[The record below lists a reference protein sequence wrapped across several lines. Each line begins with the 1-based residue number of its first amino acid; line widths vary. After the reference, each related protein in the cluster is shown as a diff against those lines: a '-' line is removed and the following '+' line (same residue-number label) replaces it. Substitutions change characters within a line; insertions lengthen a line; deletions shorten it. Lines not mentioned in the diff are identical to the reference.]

1 MHKELAIPD
10 EFQKII
16 KALLGNESDLFFESL
31 QTTSPPSVRLNP
43 RKYFRLPNTSDIPWT
58 QYGKY
63 LKERPVYTL
72 DPALHAGAYYVQ
84 EPSSM
89 FLEQA
94 VLNSVDVTQPLIVL
108 DLCAAPGGKSTH
120 LLSLLHPDSL
130 LVSNETIRSRASI
143 LSENIQKWGYANA
156 IVTNN
161 DPSHFSKL
169 HGLFDLIVV
178 DAPCSGEG
186 LFRKDNDAL
195 GEWSTANVDLCA
207 LRQRRILKDVWPA
220 LKQDGVLIFSTCTY
234 NTKEDEETMEWL
246 SQTGDYEFLTIPIQE
261 DWGIAETK
269 LKDTVGYR
277 FYPHKVKGEG
287 FFLSA
292 VRKKEP
298 ENSLRTHTKRL
309 LGEKCKNEEIK
320 SWLIDS
326 DSYKFIVDKG
336 VIKAVP
342 IENYDLIT
350 FLTDKLHVIHFGI
363 SLATDKHG
371 KLVPEHNAALSV
383 HLNKKAFI
391 TISLS
396 LEQAINYLRKES
408 IEIDTT
414 ETGFALLTYEG
425 NPIGW
430 ANLLPNRINNLYPS
444 NWRIRM
450 KPDQ

>member
-1 MHKELAIPD
+1 MHKELSIPD
-10 EFQKII
+10 DFQKII
-16 KALLGNESDLFFESL
+16 KDLLGNESDSFFESL
-31 QTTSPPSVRLNP
+31 STPSPPSVRLNP
-43 RKYFRLPNTSDIPWT
+43 CKDFRLAGTSNIPWT
-58 QYGKY
+58 QFGKY

-72 DPALHAGAYYVQ
+72 DPSIHAGAYYVQ

-94 VLNSVDVTQPLIVL
+94 VLNSIDITQPLTVL

-143 LSENIQKWGYANA
+143 LSENIQKWGYANV

-161 DPSHFSKL
+161 DPSHFSPL

-195 GEWSTANVDLCA
+195 GEWSSANVDLCA

-234 NTKEDEETMEWL
+234 NTQEDEETMEWL
-246 SQTGDYEFLTIPIQE
+246 NQTGACEFLSIPI
-261 DWGIAETK
+261 DDKWGVVETK
-269 LKDTVGYR
+269 LKNTVGYR
-277 FYPHKVKGEG
+277 FYPHKVRGEG

-298 ENSLRTHTKRL
+298 GNSLRMHTKYV
-309 LGEKCKNEEIK
+309 LGDKCKNEDVK
-320 SWLIDS
+320 SWLKDS
-326 DSYKFIVDKG
+326 ATFSYVIDKG
-336 VIKAVP
+336 IIKAVP
-342 IENYDLIT
+342 AINFDLIT
-350 FLTDKLHVIHFGI
+350 FLSDKLHVTHFGI

-371 KLVPEHNAALSV
+371 KLVPEHNAALSI
-383 HLNKKAFI
+383 HLDKSNFI
-391 TISLS
+391 TIELS
-396 LEQAINYLRKES
+396 YEQAINYLRKET
-408 IEIDTT
+408 IEMDTK
-414 ETGFALLTYEG
+414 EKGFSLLTHEG
-425 NPIGW
+425 NSIGW
-430 ANLLPNRINNLYPS
+430 ANLLPNRMNNLYPS

-450 KPDQ
+450 KSN